1 MAEKINTIK
10 EGGGGRKEMEYF
22 EIDKDENLLVDNLV
36 QGIKED
42 KVIEDKETRLNSIK
56 GLLLMV
62 AAQIINTTSLVLLKI
77 MYRENSSFTAF
88 EATTSRALI

>member
-1 MAEKINTIK
+1 MADKINTMK
-10 EGGGGRKEMEYF
+10 EEGGDRREMEYF
-22 EIDKDENLLVDNLV
+22 EIDKDEDLLVDNLV

-62 AAQIINTTSLVLLKI
+62 VAQIINTLSLVLLKI
-77 MYRENSSFTAF
+77 MYN
-88 EATTSRALI
+88 

>member
-1 MAEKINTIK
+1 MADKINTMK
-10 EGGGGRKEMEYF
+10 EEGGDRRHMEYF
-22 EIDKDENLLVDNLV
+22 EIDKDEDLLVDNLV

-62 AAQIINTTSLVLLKI
+62 VAQIINTLSLVLLKI
-77 MYRENSSFTAF
+77 MYN
-88 EATTSRALI
+88 

>member
-1 MAEKINTIK
+1 MADKINTMK
-10 EGGGGRKEMEYF
+10 EEGGDRREMEYF
-22 EIDKDENLLVDNLV
+22 EIDKDEELLVDNLV

-62 AAQIINTTSLVLLKI
+62 AA
-77 MYRENSSFTAF
+77 
-88 EATTSRALI
+88 

>member
-10 EGGGGRKEMEYF
+10 EGGGGRKEMERF

>member
-1 MAEKINTIK
+1 MADKINTMK
-10 EGGGGRKEMEYF
+10 EEGGERRDMEYF
-22 EIDKDENLLVDNLV
+22 EIDKDEDLLVDNLV

-62 AAQIINTTSLVLLKI
+62 VAQIINTLSLVLLKI
-77 MYRENSSFTAF
+77 MYN
-88 EATTSRALI
+88 

>member
-10 EGGGGRKEMEYF
+10 EEGGGWKEMEYF

>member
-10 EGGGGRKEMEYF
+10 EEGGGRKEMERF

>member
-1 MAEKINTIK
+1 MADKINTMK
-10 EGGGGRKEMEYF
+10 EEGGDRREMEYF
-22 EIDKDENLLVDNLV
+22 EIDKDEDLLVDNLV

-62 AAQIINTTSLVLLKI
+62 VAQIINTMSLVLLKI
-77 MYRENSSFTAF
+77 MYN
-88 EATTSRALI
+88 